1 MREKAPL
8 PSRAKPD
15 EAWNIYS
22 YFGGDRFVD
31 HLILYSLGDG
41 ENFAGKG
48 KDDQEI

>member
-1 MREKAPL
+1 MVEKAPL
-8 PSRAKPD
+8 PVARKTD

-31 HLILYSLGDG
+31 HLILYALGAG
-41 ENFAGKG
+41 ENSAGKR